1 MCQLEKSNPM
11 LNALNR
17 AIEAVGSQTDL
28 AKKIGLSKASGISV
42 MVTRDKKASAK
53 WVAKISQATGV
64 PCHEL
69 RPDIFPTPEPAND
82 PSNQQS
88 IA

>member
-1 MCQLEKSNPM
+1 MNLKPITPKQSLARAVKVAGGQTELANLINTKQQNVWQW
-11 LNALNR
+11 LNR
-17 AIEAVGSQTDL
+17 DG
-28 AKKIGLSKASGISV
+28 
-42 MVTRDKKASAK
+42 KASAK
-53 WVAKISQATGV
+53 YVVKISEATGV

-69 RPDIFPTPEPAND
+69 RPDIFPTPAPAND